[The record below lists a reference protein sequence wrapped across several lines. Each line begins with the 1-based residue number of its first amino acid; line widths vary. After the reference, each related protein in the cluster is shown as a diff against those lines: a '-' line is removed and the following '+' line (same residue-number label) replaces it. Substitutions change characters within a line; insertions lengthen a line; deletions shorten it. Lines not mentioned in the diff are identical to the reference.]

1 MNKIVEQKFRSA
13 IEATLESEDLRYTG
27 ELKNMDYFSLFC
39 KATAKD
45 KLYKF
50 LGLNV
55 CMFNYLHENQDS
67 LLIIFSIPN
76 GEESSTKD
84 VADKVMD
91 IVNLSEQ
98 LFITIDHLESTEI
111 KDDKFIYT
119 TIVKKINNVN

>member
-1 MNKIVEQKFRSA
+1 MNKVLEQKFRSA
-13 IEATLESEDLRYTG
+13 IEATLESEDLRYSG

-55 CMFNYLHENQDS
+55 CMFNYIHEQQDS

-76 GEESSTKD
+76 GEDSSTKD

-91 IVNLSEQ
+91 IVDLSEQ

-119 TIVKKINNVN
+119 IVVKKINNAN

>member
-1 MNKIVEQKFRSA
+1 MNKIIEQKFRSA
-13 IEATLESEDLRYTG
+13 IEATLESDDLRYTG
-27 ELKNMDYFSLFC
+27 ELKNMDYFGLFC

-55 CMFNYLHENQDS
+55 CMFNYLHENHDS

-91 IVNLSEQ
+91 IVDLSEQ
-98 LFITIDHLESTEI
+98 LFITIDHLDSTEI

>member
-1 MNKIVEQKFRSA
+1 MNKVIEQKFRSA

-27 ELKNMDYFSLFC
+27 DLKNIDYFSLFC
-39 KATAKD
+39 KATSKD

-55 CMFNYLHENQDS
+55 CMFNYVHEQHDS

-76 GEESSTKD
+76 GEDSSTKT

-91 IVNLSEQ
+91 IVDLSEQ
-98 LFITIDHLESTEI
+98 LFITIDYLESTEI

-119 TIVKKINNVN
+119 IVVKKINNVN

>member
-1 MNKIVEQKFRSA
+1 MNEHTEKKFRLA
-13 IEATLESEDLRYTG
+13 IDSTLESEDLRYIG

-55 CMFNYLHENQDS
+55 CMFNYTFERQDA
-67 LLIIFSIPN
+67 LMIIFSIPN
-76 GEESSTKD
+76 GDESSTKD

-91 IVNLSEQ
+91 IVELAEH
-98 LFITIDHLESTEI
+98 LFITLDHVDSTEI

-119 TIVKKINNVN
+119 TIVKKINNAN